1 MHTAVRSLVGMA
13 GLVLAVA
20 SGGLAT
26 AAQQT
31 TEYDITE
38 PAMGCEEAHRITRRA
53 LERLHYKVADGPP
66 ATDTGSTI
74 AAQRMGFWGEPEPV
88 SVAISCTADGVQ
100 LVPRA
105 AIPPCEQANR
115 IMRKAVEKT
124 GYAVTTYQPAAL
136 GGRGRIRGEKPEQEP
151 LELII
156 TCEVERNRVIIDTSS
171 ESPLMAADA
180 GFYDA
185 FSDFQRGFYA
195 MFRAVVDEFA
205 YRQSAYHQTQVA
217 NMDQV
222 QIGIVP
228 MLPTDVK
235 RQFGDSLTALLPVRI
250 TLFNSTTS
258 AYVLETDNIV
268 LLADSGRRVKP
279 AAPSEH
285 TLPQPPLANLT
296 LPPGGYV
303 EGYLFYPSGVYTGAR
318 GFLTEQQGQEREGF
332 SVQF

>member
-1 MHTAVRSLVGMA
+1 MHTAVWSLVGLV

-20 SGGLAT
+20 GGGLAT

-38 PAMGCEEAHRITRRA
+38 TKMGCEEAHRITRRA

-74 AAQRMGFWGEPEPV
+74 SAQRMGFWGEPEPV
-88 SVAISCTADGVQ
+88 SVAISCTTDGVQ
-100 LVPRA
+100 LAPRA
-105 AIPPCEQANR
+105 QIPPCEQANR

-222 QIGIVP
+222 QVGIVP
-228 MLPTDVK
+228 MIPADIT

-250 TLFNSTTS
+250 TLFNSTTN
-258 AYVLETDNIV
+258 AYVLDTDNIV

-285 TLPQPPLANLT
+285 TLPQPPLANQT

-318 GFLTEQQGQEREGF
+318 GFLTEQQRQEREGF

>member
-26 AAQQT
+26 AAEQT

-38 PAMGCEEAHRITRRA
+38 TKMGCEEAHRITRRA
-53 LERLHYKVADGPP
+53 LERLYYKVADGPP

-74 AAQRMGFWGEPEPV
+74 SAQRMGFWGEPEPV

-228 MLPTDVK
+228 MIPADIK

-285 TLPQPPLANLT
+285 TLPQPPLANQT

-318 GFLTEQQGQEREGF
+318 GFLTEQERQEREGF

>member
-26 AAQQT
+26 AAEQT

-38 PAMGCEEAHRITRRA
+38 TKMGCEEAHRITRRA

-74 AAQRMGFWGEPEPV
+74 SAQRMGFWGEPEPV

-228 MLPTDVK
+228 MLPADIK

-285 TLPQPPLANLT
+285 TLPQPPLANQT

-318 GFLTEQQGQEREGF
+318 GFLTEQERQEREGF